1 MTTVEHYI
9 KVLEMISSGTMKI
22 LEGIPEERFD
32 WRPWEGSFSFKEAV
46 GHIIADE
53 LWFVGDVSKALG
65 LPSPQTSSEAKGNPK
80 EELGRFWEIHRQT
93 VSLVN
98 SLEDQDLEKV
108 VKFMDGKWEAPI
120 YEALQSIL
128 EHQVHHRGQLIVY
141 FRILGLEP
149 PKRWED

>member
-9 KVLEMISSGTMKI
+9 KLLESITAGTMKI
-22 LEGIPEERFD
+22 LEGIPEEHFD
-32 WRPWEGSFSFKEAV
+32 WRPWEGTFSFKEAI
-46 GHIIADE
+46 GHIISDE
-53 LWFVGDVSKALG
+53 LEFIRGVTKALG
-65 LPSPQTSSEAKGNPK
+65 LPSLEVPSEPKENLK
-80 EELGRFWEIHRQT
+80 EELGRFWEIHRQM

-98 SLEDQDLEKV
+98 SLKDQDLEKV
-108 VKFMDGKWEAPI
+108 AKFPTWNWEAPI
-120 YEALQSIL
+120 YEAIGPIL